1 MSLGADLS
9 KVRVHTGSESAEA
22 PRAVGARGLYY
33 QARDIHFGAGQYA
46 PADPVGVRLLA
57 HEVAHTVQNR
67 GGASERQEKLE
78 VSTPGDSA
86 EVEAERA
93 ADAIVAG
100 ASIDINGAATTIHR
114 DDAQPPPDT
123 TGPQPNPVDVSSPP
137 APGAAT
143 TTSTPPTTA
152 GDQVTAQW
160 KVDWVGRR
168 LALLSPANLTRAQGE
183 MQRTAI

>member
-22 PRAVGARGLYY
+22 TRAVGAKAYTIG
-33 QARDIHFGAGQYA
+33 QDIHFGAGQYA

-100 ASIDINGAATTIHR
+100 ASIDINGATTYH
-114 DDAQPPPDT
+114 
-123 TGPQPNPVDVSSPP
+123 SS
-137 APGAAT
+137 
-143 TTSTPPTTA
+143 
-152 GDQVTAQW
+152 
-160 KVDWVGRR
+160 RR
-168 LALLSPANLTRAQGE
+168 
-183 MQRTAI
+183 RTATARYNWYEVEPGRCFFAARPGRSHYHQYAPDHRGGPSNGPVEG